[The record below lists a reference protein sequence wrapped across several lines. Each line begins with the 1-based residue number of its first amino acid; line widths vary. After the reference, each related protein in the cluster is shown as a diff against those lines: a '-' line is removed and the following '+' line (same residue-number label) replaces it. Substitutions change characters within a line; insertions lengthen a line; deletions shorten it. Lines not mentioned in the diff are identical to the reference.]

1 MFAAPLPARGCAVS
15 TLSRLRERG
24 KRSVW
29 PACAARTCCRR
40 RPAISSVQNNESSG
54 RNRMNQSHGRF
65 CRHRSRLR
73 RRRARQPPDRE
84 RPPSG
89 AAAGGGRRD
98 ASALARADQLCALH
112 QPSRRELALCLRAR
126 AEHRRPQ
133 HPGAARKNARRV
145 ERDQRHGVG
154 ARPAPGLRPLGAARK
169 PRLELARRAAAV
181 QGHREL
187 SRRRGR
193 AARPRRAAA
202 RHRHRRERAAL
213 RQPVRGGGEHRDPAQ
228 PRLQRR
234 RPGGHRDDAMLDQRR
249 LPHEHREGL
258 SRSGARAAQFPGRH
272 RRARAMPAVRG
283 HALRRRALHHA
294 GRDLRGARGARGDRV
309 GRLDRLAA
317 TARAFRHRAERAAQ
331 GRSASR

>member
-1 MFAAPLPARGCAVS
+1 MLPQERARRSSLRIRPCCARAAPQYLAV
-15 TLSRLRERG
+15 
-24 KRSVW
+24 
-29 PACAARTCCRR
+29 PRT
-40 RPAISSVQNNESSG
+40 
-54 RNRMNQSHGRF
+54 RNRGTDPHEPAHGRF

-73 RRRARQPPDRE
+73 RRRAGQPPDRE

-89 AAAGGGRRD
+89 AAARGGRRD

-112 QPSRRELALCLRAR
+112 QPPRRELALCLRAG
-126 AEHRRPQ
+126 AGDRRPQ
-133 HPGAARKNARRV
+133 YPGAARKNARRI

-169 PRLELARRAAAV
+169 PRLELARRAAGV

-187 SRRRGR
+187 SRRRR
-193 AARPRRAAA
+193 TSCAAA
-202 RHRHRRERAAL
+202 ADPCSVTDIDESGPLYDSLFAAAESIGIP
-213 RQPVRGGGEHRDPAQ
+213 RN

-234 RPGGHRDDAMLDQRR
+234 RPGGHRDDAVLDQRR

-258 SRSGARAAQFPGRH
+258 SRSGARAAQFRGRH
-272 RRARAMPAVRG
+272 RRACAMPAVRG

-294 GRDLRGARGARGDRV
+294 GRDLRGARGARGHRV

-317 TARAFRHRAERAAQ
+317 TARAFRHRAERAAAR
-331 GRSASR
+331 RSASR